1 MTKNIVVAFR
11 LGRESGEVVGE
22 AVAGTCARKIC
33 LVERAY
39 RGTRPQA
46 DEAWLCSLV
55 QETNPGQRN
64 GTNIVRPTKR
74 LTWRM
79 VQTGERVA
87 DAVQYKLHCV
97 EWPGLAD
104 AFADKATRQQIEARN
119 ASYQAAR
126 RKAERFASAP
136 WGELPKEY
144 GAPVSVVPT
153 EGCATYF
160 VVTFPG
166 GRVRKG
172 YAEEVSHCLPKAR
185 TATGAWRWRHGVGDM
200 AEAEYAND
208 VFPVVKTWEFVAST
222 HGPPKAEHSLPEA
235 TRVAIV
241 EAIRA
246 KAESPEQAAEAC
258 WNARPY
264 GSESSE
270 LARRLVIVGSPGTVW
285 VAERSSWTQIDVPAS
300 PDEYRPAGTIM
311 GHVNYRTLTLN
322 RYAGKVEERSS
333 WHGGWGSL
341 RKEEEMSVPNGI
353 DSDTSEAEIR
363 ARATATWREELEKA
377 LALPKITLSM
387 APHRDYRPEITDEEW
402 LQRAQAHLLTVAQV
416 ERERLETQIRDGIAA
431 AQAEYDEYHR
441 LAAEIITI
449 RQSVQALETRCMN
462 ARFDVSSGW
471 YGCHL
476 GWDDLA
482 DLQKARDFMAAWIAT
497 TEERLAQE
505 LRRRGEQEIAAQLDK
520 EARAK
525 ALADAM
531 SAPATPTPWYV
542 VGMSDE
548 EIKKLTGRTF
558 GEGIGPRVA
567 GHTNKF
573 LPGDQP
579 LVAIRVG
586 GGSVNRY
593 SFRIA
598 VSGLVNLWGPNSAFY
613 ESAGGRHATD
623 ILGLVEAEDW
633 YVAVTNL
640 ERGEAIGYV
649 LYTKEGVSRITPR
662 TWEDEDGWH
671 SNPWDDSDGEGPS
684 ERRVREV
691 FGLMGGGVTPKPQPT
706 PEPAP
711 PPVEATP
718 AAPAQVAA
726 TLDALK
732 ARFSKGGKNKR

>member
-1 MTKNIVVAFR
+1 MTQNIIVTFR
-11 LGRESGEVVGE
+11 PGRQVGE
-22 AVAGTCARKIC
+22 AVGEVVAGSDSRKTC

-39 RGTRPQA
+39 HGVAPKAGET
-46 DEAWLCSLV
+46 WTCSLV
-55 QETNPGQRN
+55 RDTNPGQRN
-64 GTNIVRPTKR
+64 GVNLVRPAR
-74 LTWRM
+74 RVTWR
-79 VQTGERVA
+79 VVETGEKLG
-87 DAVQYKLHCV
+87 DAKQHKLQCV
-97 EWPGLAD
+97 EYSELHETY
-104 AFADKATRQQIEARN
+104 ADKATRQELTARN
-119 ASYQAAR
+119 APYEAAR
-126 RKAERFASAP
+126 LKAERFASAP
-136 WGELPKEY
+136 WGKLVEEY
-144 GAPVSVVPT
+144 GTPLSVVPT
-153 EGCATYF
+153 ERCATYF
-160 VVTFPG
+160 VVTFPEG
-166 GRVRKG
+166 YTRKG
-172 YAEEVSHCLPKAR
+172 YAEEVAQCLPNER
-185 TATGAWRWRHGVGDM
+185 TATGAWRWRNNERHLV
-200 AEAEYAND
+200 EAEYAND
-208 VFPVVKTWEFVAST
+208 AFPVIKTWEVVAFT
-222 HGPPKAEHSLPEA
+222 HCPPEEKHALPEA
-235 TRVAIV
+235 TVAAII
-241 EAIRA
+241 EAFRA
-246 KAESPEQAAEAC
+246 NTESPEKAAEGR
-258 WNARPY
+258 WNGRWSSIKP
-264 GSESSE
+264 SE
-270 LARRLVIVGSPGTVW
+270 LVRRLVLIGSPGKIRLVEGSYLT
-285 VAERSSWTQIDVPAS
+285 EIGVPAS
-300 PDEYRPAGTIM
+300 ADEYRPAGTVM
-311 GHVNYRTLTLN
+311 GCVEYQVLTLD
-322 RYAGKVEERSS
+322 RYAGEVETGYSVR
-333 WHGGWGSL
+333 GGWSYL
-341 RKEEEMSVPNGI
+341 RAEEAMPVPSGI
-353 DSDTSEAEIR
+353 SSNSAEAEIR
-363 ARATATWREELEKA
+363 ARATTAWREELEKA

-441 LAAEIITI
+441 LATEIIALRKET
-449 RQSVQALETRCMN
+449 QALETRCVH
-462 ARFDVSSGW
+462 ACLQTERGY
-471 YGCHL
+471 YGCYL
-476 GWDDLA
+476 GRDGLEE
-482 DLQKARDFMAAWIAT
+482 LRRARDHMAEWIPA
-497 TEERLAQE
+497 TEEALATE
-505 LRRRGEQEIAAQLDK
+505 LRRRGEQEIAARLDK

-640 ERGEAIGYV
+640 ERGEIIGYT
-649 LYTKEGVSRITPR
+649 LYTKEGVSRITPKV
-662 TWEDEDGWH
+662 WEDEEDSWY
-671 SNPWDDSDGEGPS
+671 SSPWNEEEEGEGPS

-706 PEPAP
+706 PELAT

-732 ARFSKGGKNKR
+732 ARFGGRNKR